1 MTETTKTS
9 ANPEQVAA
17 GQAVYSA
24 RALAVYDL
32 LVLGL
37 SNRLI
42 WRCPSALQV
51 RHYNQ
56 HVSANH
62 LDVGVGTGY
71 FLDRCRFPSHVPRIA
86 LMDLNLNSLE
96 HSFKRIARFRP
107 EAYVRNVLEPI
118 SWNAEKFNSVGAN
131 YLLHCLP
138 GSIETKAVA
147 FDHLKSLMRPNGVLF
162 GATILQGGV
171 ERNWAARHLM
181 AFYNKK
187 GIFSNE
193 SDDLRGLERALNQ
206 RFNCV
211 SIQIRGCVALFSGR
225 A

>member
-1 MTETTKTS
+1 MS
-9 ANPEQVAA
+9 ANPQQVAA
-17 GQAVYSA
+17 GQAIYSA
-24 RALAVYDL
+24 RTLAVYDF

-51 RHYNQ
+51 EHYNR

-62 LDVGVGTGY
+62 LDVGVGTGH
-71 FLDRCRFPSHVPRIA
+71 FLDRCRFPSHAPRIA
-86 LMDLNLNSLE
+86 LMDLNRNSLE
-96 HSFKRIARFRP
+96 YSSKRIARFRP

-118 SWNAEKFNSVGAN
+118 SFDAEKFDSVGAN

-147 FDHLKSLMRPNGVLF
+147 LDHLKSLMKPNGVLF

-171 ERNWAARHLM
+171 ERNLAARRLM
-181 AFYNKK
+181 EFYNKK

-193 SDDLRGLERALNQ
+193 SDDLRGLEQSLNR